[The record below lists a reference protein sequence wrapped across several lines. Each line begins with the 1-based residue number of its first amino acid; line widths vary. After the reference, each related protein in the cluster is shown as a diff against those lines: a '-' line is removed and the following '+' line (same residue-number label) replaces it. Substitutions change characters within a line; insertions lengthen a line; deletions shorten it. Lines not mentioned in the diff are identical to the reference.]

1 MTTTPC
7 LTLQKCPTCGTNC
20 RKTLNGEYVY
30 TPIHLSVE
38 ELAKVILDA
47 DMKEMARNNDGK
59 RQHKEDYK
67 MSKLCSCGHCHR
79 AFLDATAIHRAVY
92 GGKNERP

>member
-1 MTTTPC
+1 MIP
-7 LTLQKCPTCGTNC
+7 CPTCGQPCEKKVISKSSFPQYQPDDVT
-20 RKTLNGEYVY
+20 Y
-30 TPIHLSVE
+30 TPIHPSVE

-92 GGKNERP
+92 GGEK

>member
-30 TPIHLSVE
+30 TPIHPKELSVKDI
-38 ELAKVILDA
+38 AKLLPKGIAMCYQNIDIVT
-47 DMKEMARNNDGK
+47 R
-59 RQHKEDYK
+59 
-67 MSKLCSCGHCHR
+67 
-79 AFLDATAIHRAVY
+79 IHRAVY
-92 GGKNERP
+92 GGVK